1 MRFDPNHYPLD
12 PGLRLLEASAG
23 TGKTFALAHL
33 ALRLISEGAIPL
45 SSLLVVTFTDAAAA
59 ELRSRIG
66 QRLQVALTGLEA
78 LERGVALPEADP
90 VLQQWW
96 QRAPQGQSRRDW
108 ISRVLMAMEQLDAA
122 EITTIHGFCS
132 RSLRRLAISSGAAM
146 QQQLET
152 DATAL
157 VQEVVQ
163 DLWQQHVLTLPL
175 PQLQGLMLAGLSS
188 DGLSAALER
197 LDGDPQARLQTDGDD
212 FDPNQP
218 LGAQLEV
225 SLQASWRRFVSCWTR
240 DGVELEQCFRST
252 ALQWKAMGCKPSPY
266 SPKPTTDRCA
276 QVDRWIAAQGSTPDL
291 CSIRAQ
297 QKLLHD
303 YFHPGVWCRT
313 ARKCGEDEP
322 SLAAPELQRAIA
334 DLWDGPI
341 ERVWRYALQRG
352 LQQLQRRRQRSGT
365 VSFAGL
371 LTAMD
376 PGDAE
381 ASWLEPLQQRY
392 RAVMVDEFQDTDPV
406 QWRLLQR
413 SFGGGSHLL
422 LLVGDPK
429 QAIYR
434 FRGGDLDTYRRARG
448 LVSRIDTLEDNYR
461 TTPPLMA
468 GLNALMAPGLP
479 ESGLEVPAVQARTA
493 RPGAVLPDGQQPLQ
507 LLQFEQEL
515 PTGKTAIEAA
525 VPPAVAEVVM
535 QLLMEQPALSPDQ
548 LCILVSRHDQAA
560 DLRRALAE
568 RGVPTRL
575 VAQGDVLDSDAAL
588 VLQRL
593 LDALAAPADD
603 RRLRLLAASP
613 LVGWSADRLRC
624 EAQDPQLDALAQRLR
639 QAADQLPR
647 LGLLGCLS
655 GLLDAER
662 TAGLSEQG
670 RMLGDLQQ
678 AARLVQE
685 EMHRQGLDLAAAALW
700 LRRQRLHPPS
710 PLPAAREPH
719 SDLAE
724 SAVAVVTVHRS
735 KGLEFPVVIC
745 PYLWAGAKEARYVT
759 GPLWRDGAAGGWR
772 IALNRDWDLG
782 WMLWQ
787 RSHAEQVAEAERL
800 AYVAVTRARS
810 QLLLLWAPCVPQ
822 QSVLQHWLYEADA
835 ATLRDLPLSQRS
847 LQQETGQQRW
857 RPPQPEQTLAI
868 GATPQRIDRS
878 WGRSSYSAWIAAP
891 AAEAVL
897 EQGRDQDPEAEEA
910 TAAGS
915 EEWPDQG
922 PLADFPRGAAA
933 GDCLHRMLEQLPF
946 QRSADWGPLIEQ
958 ELQRSGLPLDWCEV
972 VEQGLQQVLETPLG
986 GPLAALPLN
995 ALTPDRRLHELSF
1008 DLPVRHACTDDLVE
1022 AFRLDPQA
1030 RFGGDY
1036 IEQLSGLQVNCRG
1049 FLTGSIDLVFSDA
1062 ADPQQARWWVADWK
1076 SNWIG
1081 ERGESGG
1088 PSCCGPRH
1096 YNQLAMEEQMRHH
1109 HYPLQAHLYLVA
1121 LHRHLQWR
1129 LPGYE
1134 PERHLGGYV
1143 YVFLRGMP
1151 GQAPEGDR
1159 PGRIVEPAPLQ
1170 RVLAL
1175 DRMLQQGAV

>member
-45 SSLLVVTFTDAAAA
+45 TSLLVVTFTDAAAA

-66 QRLQVALTGLEA
+66 QRLQDALTGLEA

-108 ISRVLMAMEQLDAA
+108 ISRVLMALEQLDAA

-252 ALQWKAMGCKPSPY
+252 ALQWKAMGFKPSPY

-365 VSFAGL
+365 ISFAGL
-371 LTAMD
+371 LSAMD

-493 RPGAVLPDGQQPLQ
+493 RPAAVLPDGQQPLQ

-603 RRLRLLAASP
+603 RRLRLLKH
-613 LVGWSADRLRC
+613 LC
-624 EAQDPQLDALAQRLR
+624 
-639 QAADQLPR
+639 PR
-647 LGLLGCLS
+647 
-655 GLLDAER
+655 
-662 TAGLSEQG
+662 
-670 RMLGDLQQ
+670 
-678 AARLVQE
+678 
-685 EMHRQGLDLAAAALW
+685 
-700 LRRQRLHPPS
+700 
-710 PLPAAREPH
+710 
-719 SDLAE
+719 E
-724 SAVAVVTVHRS
+724 S
-735 KGLEFPVVIC
+735 
-745 PYLWAGAKEARYVT
+745 W
-759 GPLWRDGAAGGWR
+759 
-772 IALNRDWDLG
+772 
-782 WMLWQ
+782 
-787 RSHAEQVAEAERL
+787 
-800 AYVAVTRARS
+800 
-810 QLLLLWAPCVPQ
+810 
-822 QSVLQHWLYEADA
+822 
-835 ATLRDLPLSQRS
+835 
-847 LQQETGQQRW
+847 
-857 RPPQPEQTLAI
+857 
-868 GATPQRIDRS
+868 
-878 WGRSSYSAWIAAP
+878 
-891 AAEAVL
+891 
-897 EQGRDQDPEAEEA
+897 
-910 TAAGS
+910 
-915 EEWPDQG
+915 
-922 PLADFPRGAAA
+922 
-933 GDCLHRMLEQLPF
+933 
-946 QRSADWGPLIEQ
+946 
-958 ELQRSGLPLDWCEV
+958 
-972 VEQGLQQVLETPLG
+972 
-986 GPLAALPLN
+986 
-995 ALTPDRRLHELSF
+995 
-1008 DLPVRHACTDDLVE
+1008 
-1022 AFRLDPQA
+1022 
-1030 RFGGDY
+1030 
-1036 IEQLSGLQVNCRG
+1036 
-1049 FLTGSIDLVFSDA
+1049 
-1062 ADPQQARWWVADWK
+1062 
-1076 SNWIG
+1076 
-1081 ERGESGG
+1081 
-1088 PSCCGPRH
+1088 
-1096 YNQLAMEEQMRHH
+1096 
-1109 HYPLQAHLYLVA
+1109 
-1121 LHRHLQWR
+1121 
-1129 LPGYE
+1129 
-1134 PERHLGGYV
+1134 
-1143 YVFLRGMP
+1143 
-1151 GQAPEGDR
+1151 
-1159 PGRIVEPAPLQ
+1159 
-1170 RVLAL
+1170 
-1175 DRMLQQGAV
+1175 

>member
-33 ALRLISEGAIPL
+33 ALRLISEGAVPL
-45 SSLLVVTFTDAAAA
+45 PSLLVVTFTDAAAA

-66 QRLQVALTGLEA
+66 QRLQDALTGLEA
-78 LERGVALPEADP
+78 LERGAALPQADP

-108 ISRVLMAMEQLDAA
+108 ISRVLMALEQLDAA
-122 EITTIHGFCS
+122 DITTIHGFCT

-163 DLWQQHVLTLPL
+163 DIWQQHVFTLPL

-197 LDGDPQARLQTDGDD
+197 LDGDPQAQLQTDGDD
-212 FDPNQP
+212 FDPSEP
-218 LGAQLEV
+218 LGDQLER

-252 ALQWKAMGCKPSPY
+252 ALQWKEMGFKPSPY
-266 SPKPTTDRCA
+266 SPKPTADRCA
-276 QVDRWIAAQGSTPDL
+276 QVDRWIAAHGSTPDL

-313 ARKCGEDEP
+313 ARKCGEEEP

-341 ERVWRYALQRG
+341 ERVWRYALQWC

-493 RPGAVLPDGQQPLQ
+493 RPAAVLPDGQQPLQ
-507 LLQFEQEL
+507 LLQLEQEL
-515 PTGKTAIEAA
+515 LSGKTAIEAA

-647 LGLLGCLS
+647 L
-655 GLLDAER
+655 
-662 TAGLSEQG
+662 
-670 RMLGDLQQ
+670 
-678 AARLVQE
+678 
-685 EMHRQGLDLAAAALW
+685 
-700 LRRQRLHPPS
+700 
-710 PLPAAREPH
+710 
-719 SDLAE
+719 
-724 SAVAVVTVHRS
+724 
-735 KGLEFPVVIC
+735 
-745 PYLWAGAKEARYVT
+745 
-759 GPLWRDGAAGGWR
+759 
-772 IALNRDWDLG
+772 
-782 WMLWQ
+782 
-787 RSHAEQVAEAERL
+787 
-800 AYVAVTRARS
+800 
-810 QLLLLWAPCVPQ
+810 
-822 QSVLQHWLYEADA
+822 
-835 ATLRDLPLSQRS
+835 
-847 LQQETGQQRW
+847 
-857 RPPQPEQTLAI
+857 
-868 GATPQRIDRS
+868 
-878 WGRSSYSAWIAAP
+878 
-891 AAEAVL
+891 
-897 EQGRDQDPEAEEA
+897 
-910 TAAGS
+910 
-915 EEWPDQG
+915 
-922 PLADFPRGAAA
+922 
-933 GDCLHRMLEQLPF
+933 
-946 QRSADWGPLIEQ
+946 
-958 ELQRSGLPLDWCEV
+958 
-972 VEQGLQQVLETPLG
+972 
-986 GPLAALPLN
+986 
-995 ALTPDRRLHELSF
+995 
-1008 DLPVRHACTDDLVE
+1008 
-1022 AFRLDPQA
+1022 
-1030 RFGGDY
+1030 
-1036 IEQLSGLQVNCRG
+1036 
-1049 FLTGSIDLVFSDA
+1049 
-1062 ADPQQARWWVADWK
+1062 
-1076 SNWIG
+1076 
-1081 ERGESGG
+1081 
-1088 PSCCGPRH
+1088 
-1096 YNQLAMEEQMRHH
+1096 
-1109 HYPLQAHLYLVA
+1109 
-1121 LHRHLQWR
+1121 
-1129 LPGYE
+1129 
-1134 PERHLGGYV
+1134 
-1143 YVFLRGMP
+1143 
-1151 GQAPEGDR
+1151 
-1159 PGRIVEPAPLQ
+1159 
-1170 RVLAL
+1170 
-1175 DRMLQQGAV
+1175 